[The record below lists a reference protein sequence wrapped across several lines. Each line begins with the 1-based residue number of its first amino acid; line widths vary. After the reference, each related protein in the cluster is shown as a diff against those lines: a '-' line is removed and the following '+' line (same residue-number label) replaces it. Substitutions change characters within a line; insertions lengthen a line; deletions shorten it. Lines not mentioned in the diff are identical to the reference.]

1 MVRVCSAFASRCAA
15 DIQPGYSPKRRAYP
29 FRGVIHLSATST
41 NRHTPPSRLIH
52 LTKAWEA
59 STASPPPPPL
69 SPLLPTPASRPPD
82 PSDHMAA
89 ALASS
94 RCCCSRPS
102 PPPPLSS
109 RSGRRSVVRCALP
122 REVSF
127 VFLLIRRSPV
137 LRVRFFFCG
146 VGSRRCFDGWIPM
159 WLGAASAGCCYIAAS
174 IG

>member
-1 MVRVCSAFASRCAA
+1 VFVQHLRRDVPPTSNQGIAQSGGLIRSVALSTSAQRPPIATRLHLALST
-15 DIQPGYSPKRRAYP
+15 SPKHGKP
-29 FRGVIHLSATST
+29 PQLHPPAT
-41 NRHTPPSRLIH
+41 
-52 LTKAWEA
+52 AF
-59 STASPPPPPL
+59 PPPPH
-69 SPLLPTPASRPPD
+69 PASRPPD